1 MYLFAF
7 AVACASDSQQNLP
20 GVKILFTSTHVTSFI
35 QQDVEILQRHFTVE
49 HLITKGLGALFT
61 IPLHVLR
68 ADITFTWFASVYAFL
83 VVLLARL
90 FGKRSI
96 IVIGGVDVAKYPEI
110 NYGIWLTPWKA
121 MLVKHA
127 IKHAHK
133 VLAVDP
139 FQQQEAKRLAEYDG
153 HNIEYVATGYDSKVW
168 FPAGLKEAFV
178 LTVAACQDEWRMKA
192 KGIDVLLASAGLLP
206 ATRFVIIGLAEQLIP
221 AVRNVAPG
229 NVEIVAYVQQQE
241 LLQYYQRSKVY
252 CQPSYTEGL
261 PNSLCEA
268 MLCECIPVGTNVG
281 GIPTA
286 MDGVG
291 FLVPY
296 GDVSALSQAIQ
307 QALQA
312 PASLGAKAREHV
324 ARNFTLQKREDA
336 LVRILQE
343 AVQ

>member
-35 QQDVEILQRHFTVE
+35 QQDAEILQRHFTVD
-49 HLITKGLGALFT
+49 HLITRGLSALFT
-61 IPLHVLR
+61 IPLSVLR
-68 ADITFTWFASVYAFL
+68 ADVTFTWFASVYAFL
-83 VVLLARL
+83 IVFIARL
-90 FGKRSI
+90 LGKRSI

-121 MLVKHA
+121 MLVKYA
-127 IKHAHK
+127 IKHADK

-139 FQQQEAKRLAEYDG
+139 FQQQEAKRLAKYDG
-153 HNIEYVATGYDSKVW
+153 QNIECVATGYDASVW
-168 FPAGLKEAFV
+168 FPSGTKESFV
-178 LTVAACQDEWRMKA
+178 LTVAACQDEWRLKA
-192 KGIDVLLASAGLLP
+192 KGIDVLLSSARLLP
-206 ATRFVIIGLAEQLIP
+206 ETRFVVIGVADRLIP
-221 AVRNVAPG
+221 ELHNETPK
-229 NVEIVAYVQQQE
+229 NVEIIPFVQQRD
-241 LLQYYQRSKVY
+241 LLGHYQRAKVY

-286 MDGVG
+286 MNGIG
-291 FLVPY
+291 FHVSR
-296 GDVSALSQAIQ
+296 GDVSALSQAIT
-307 QALQA
+307 QALQS
-312 PASLGAKAREHV
+312 PVSLGAKAREHI

-343 AVQ
+343 VVQ